1 MHLEEAFKL
10 GQRLYA
16 DRFMGITF
24 HGPDSKWWNTHEK
37 PDNLMQPIVYADA
50 NLGNQYDSY
59 PQVGV
64 VAIIAGGCVQAT
76 SKRIKLS
83 ADSTAYAEMC
93 ASVEGIKVASELTKF
108 ARDCWFQVP
117 PPVLL
122 TDSEAALRIGLN
134 VLHPGRRQR
143 HWRVRSDVLVSAIQ
157 RKNVL
162 YRKVDTTE
170 NLSDLLSK
178 PCGGALFESFAREI
192 CGAPPLVVPGTA
204 LDIRHQNRVVK
215 EARRQA
221 KHQAKAEERERKA
234 REKYTEHM
242 H

>member
-1 MHLEEAFKL
+1 
-10 GQRLYA
+10 
-16 DRFMGITF
+16 MG
-24 HGPDSKWWNTHEK
+24 
-37 PDNLMQPIVYADA
+37 
-50 NLGNQYDSY
+50 
-59 PQVGV
+59 GV
-64 VAIIAGGCVQAT
+64 
-76 SKRIKLS
+76 
-83 ADSTAYAEMC
+83 
-93 ASVEGIKVASELTKF
+93 
-108 ARDCWFQVP
+108 
-117 PPVLL
+117 L